1 MGGGGRTGLGRVAF
15 VNGDDFE
22 RRQVQVCEAGILE
35 VVEVPL
41 RQGVPAALV
50 LGLPALLKQGGLVE
64 GDPAAGGAGGQEVLR
79 LLVLALGVLPPAVGV
94 YAWALRKQR

>member
-1 MGGGGRTGLGRVAF
+1 MD
-15 VNGDDFE
+15 GDNLE
-22 RRQVQVCEAGILE
+22 GWQVQVGEAGILQMM
-35 VVEVPL
+35 EVPL

-50 LGLPALLKQGGLVE
+50 LRLAALLKQGRLVE

-79 LLVLALGVLPPAVGV
+79 LRVLALGVLPPEVGV